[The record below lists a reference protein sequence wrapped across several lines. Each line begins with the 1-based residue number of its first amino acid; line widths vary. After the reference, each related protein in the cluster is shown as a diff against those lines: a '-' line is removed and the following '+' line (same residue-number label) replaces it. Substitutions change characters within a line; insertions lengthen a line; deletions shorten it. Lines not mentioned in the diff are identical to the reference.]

1 MKATVLVRPKDG
13 ILDPQGQAVEGSLQQ
28 LGFAVADARVGR
40 VIDLELD
47 ATDEAQAR
55 AQVERMCEQL
65 LANPLIESYEIELR
79 DNGA

>member
-1 MKATVLVRPKDG
+1 VKATVLVRPKHG
-13 ILDPQGQAVEGSLQQ
+13 ILDPQGEAVEGALRQ
-28 LGFAVADARVGR
+28 LGFAIEGARVGR
-40 VIDLELD
+40 VVDLDVD
-47 ATDEAQAR
+47 ASDAAEAR